1 VPTRESGSVTA
12 RSQSQEADGRQ
23 ELRSGPLRFVFH
35 PADERLA
42 QALARSALI
51 TPLPVLPPDILAD
64 SIVTVYLARD
74 EAAFDSL
81 TGGRAPE
88 WGAGV
93 AFPDAGIIVL
103 PAYTS
108 RRGGEIDLAGV
119 LRHEIAHVALQRWL
133 GGLRSPVWFTEGY
146 ATWAAGQ
153 LDAEAGWLL
162 RLAFVTGRAPPLDSL
177 ALGWPA
183 GAIDAR
189 VAYLLSA
196 SAVEFL
202 HRGGGD
208 RVMRIFMERWRSS
221 GSFET
226 ALFEVYGYGLA
237 QFESVW
243 SKDVR
248 RRYGWLRFLA
258 QSTVVWTIIGI
269 IVIALFIIRRRRD
282 RRRLA
287 RLRETEPPDRPAYWL
302 GEDQPEATQ
311 PGPPEPG
318 PGAASHEQEPEHPGA
333 DRQSDPGS
341 HWQSDPAADRQSDP
355 GPDRQSDPGPDRR
368 SDPGQGTDR
377 PQ

>member
-1 VPTRESGSVTA
+1 MFARGVSGI
-12 RSQSQEADGRQ
+12 RWQSAGSGAQ
-23 ELRSGPLRFVFH
+23 ELRSGPFRFVFDA
-35 PADERLA
+35 ADERLA
-42 QALARSALI
+42 QALARAALA
-51 TPLPVLPPDILAD
+51 TPLPALPPDILAD
-64 SIVTVYLARD
+64 STVTIYLARD
-74 EAAFDSL
+74 EASFDSL

-103 PAYTS
+103 PAFTS

-146 ATWAAGQ
+146 ATWSAGQ
-153 LDAEAGWLL
+153 LDNEAGWLL

-177 ALGWPA
+177 ALSWPA
-183 GAIDAR
+183 GAMDAR

-208 RVMRIFMERWRSS
+208 RVMRILLERWRSS

-226 ALFEVYGYGLA
+226 ALFQVYGYGPA
-237 QFESVW
+237 QFEDIW

-258 QSTVVWTIIGI
+258 QSVVVWTVVGFL
-269 IVIALFIIRRRRD
+269 VVALFIIRRRRD
-282 RRRLA
+282 RRKLA

-302 GEDQPEATQ
+302 EGEQEQ
-311 PGPPEPG
+311 EREQEQ
-318 PGAASHEQEPEHPGA
+318 EQEPE
-333 DRQSDPGS
+333 REEE
-341 HWQSDPAADRQSDP
+341 
-355 GPDRQSDPGPDRR
+355 
-368 SDPGQGTDR
+368 R
-377 PQ
+377 P